1 MPWDTDAMNADIGRA
16 VDDYAKRI
24 TQHSVTVDVDLVTVV
39 MRLDGWLS
47 DVVIDQRALK
57 RHGAEGLGE
66 LVTEAIREA
75 ERQAAAGR
83 DELVG
88 TVTYR
93 GHSLVEVMAEMAND
107 PAAAMR
113 RLSAKW

>member
-16 VDDYAKRI
+16 VQDYTKLI
-24 TQHSVTVDVDLVTVV
+24 TQHSVTVEVDLVTVV
-39 MRLDGWLS
+39 MGLDGSLS
-47 DVVIDQRALK
+47 EVDIDQRALR
-57 RHGAEGLGE
+57 RHGALRLGE
-66 LVTEAIREA
+66 LVAEAIHEA
-75 ERQAAAGR
+75 EREAAAGR
-83 DELVG
+83 QELVD

-113 RLSAKW
+113 RLSTKW

>member
-16 VDDYAKRI
+16 VNDYRTRI
-24 TQHSVTVDVDLVTVV
+24 TQHSVTVEVDLVTVV
-39 MRLDGWLS
+39 MRLDGSLS
-47 DVVIDQRALK
+47 EVDIDPRALR
-57 RHGAEGLGE
+57 RHGAHRLGE

-75 ERQAAAGR
+75 EREAAAGR
-83 DELVG
+83 DEMVG

-107 PAAAMR
+107 PAAAIR
-113 RLSAKW
+113 RLSTKW